1 MERDLKR
8 YIEKRLRRYP
18 YDLAELK
25 IYRDDTPQ
33 RRRTE
38 EVCRAIGSALEGLQP
53 AELRVIRL
61 IYFDA
66 SHNVAGAALA
76 VNYSEPWV
84 YKTVGAFLH
93 AVARE
98 LGEE

>member
-1 MERDLKR
+1 MRRDLKR
-8 YIEKRLRRYP
+8 YIEWRLRRYP
-18 YDLAELK
+18 HDLAELE
-25 IYRDDTPQ
+25 IYRENTRQ
-33 RRRTE
+33 HRRTE

-53 AELRVIRL
+53 AELRVIRM

-66 SHNVAGAALA
+66 SHNVVGAAMA

-84 YKTVGAFLH
+84 YKTVGSFLH